1 MAKQVYVLKGR
12 KKLHAGGGKFFYE
25 GQEYEKKEL
34 NKRLADKYFR
44 KIDKKEPVK
53 PAAEAKTGE
62 ENK

>member
-1 MAKQVYVLKGR
+1 MAKQVYVLVGR

-53 PAAEAKTGE
+53 QVAEGKAE
-62 ENK
+62 QENK